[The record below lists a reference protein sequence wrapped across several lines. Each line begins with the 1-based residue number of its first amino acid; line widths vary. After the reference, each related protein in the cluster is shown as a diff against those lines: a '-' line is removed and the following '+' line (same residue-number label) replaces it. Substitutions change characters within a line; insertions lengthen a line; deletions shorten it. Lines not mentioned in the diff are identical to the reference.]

1 MPYITETQKL
11 VYKML
16 IENTGAH
23 LLDSG
28 GAYGRHHERNAKKSI
43 DDFFDEPAEQV
54 TFDYGDLRRTLSVF
68 HYLSELELDD
78 VCRKFN
84 RLNNN
89 AQDWD
94 CDEAYG
100 VSSRA
105 WKYLSS
111 LGDVKIERVFN
122 TYNFDSDLSQVL
134 QGAFVKINTEEPSHI
149 LIQIHGGCDV
159 RGGYTDAKL
168 FQLQE
173 PYYIHP
179 YLMEYEDSDILIE
192 RVMAEEFGEVIFND
206 DGTKQ
211 YTLEELSNELNKVG

>member
-1 MPYITETQKL
+1 MPDITETQQL

-16 IENTGAH
+16 TENTGSH
-23 LLDSG
+23 ILDSG

-54 TFDYGDLRRTLSVF
+54 TFDYGYLTRTLSVF

-78 VCRKFN
+78 VCREFN
-84 RLNNN
+84 RLNDD

-94 CDEAYG
+94 CDEVHG
-100 VSSRA
+100 VSSKA
-105 WKYLSS
+105 WEYLSS
-111 LGDVKIERVFN
+111 LGDVEIERSFN
-122 TYNFDSDLSQVL
+122 TYNGDSDLSQVL
-134 QGAFVKINTEEPSHI
+134 QGAFVKINTDEVSHV

-168 FQLQE
+168 FELQE

-179 YLMEYEDSDILIE
+179 YLMEYEDSRDLIE
-192 RVMAEEFGEVIFND
+192 RIDAEEFGEVIFSA